1 MLENTKRTDFSSAEV
16 RCKTDLVVKTSRH
29 RFFVEAL
36 LGLAEQLG
44 DLSPK
49 KRAKGLQEGLER
61 INEFFLSER
70 AQGSDVIY
78 VPFRGSF
85 HQVP

>member
-1 MLENTKRTDFSSAEV
+1 MCHVCF
-16 RCKTDLVVKTSRH
+16 TSPR

-36 LGLAEQLG
+36 LGLAEQLR
-44 DLSPK
+44 DVDPK
-49 KRAKGLQEGLER
+49 KRAEKLQEGLER

-78 VPFRGSF
+78 VPFRGGF
-85 HQVP
+85 HQVQ

>member
-1 MLENTKRTDFSSAEV
+1 M
-16 RCKTDLVVKTSRH
+16 
-29 RFFVEAL
+29 EAL

-44 DLSPK
+44 DLPPK
-49 KRAKGLQEGLER
+49 KRAGGLQEGLER

-78 VPFRGSF
+78 VPFRGVF
-85 HQVP
+85 HQVRCGAAVHYGTLRCGEVRCGTRHAR

>member
-1 MLENTKRTDFSSAEV
+1 
-16 RCKTDLVVKTSRH
+16 
-29 RFFVEAL
+29 FVEAL

-44 DLSPK
+44 DLPPK

-78 VPFRGSF
+78 VPFRGGF
-85 HQVP
+85 HQV

>member
-1 MLENTKRTDFSSAEV
+1 M
-16 RCKTDLVVKTSRH
+16 
-29 RFFVEAL
+29 EAL

-44 DLSPK
+44 SLSAK
-49 KRAKGLQEGLER
+49 KRAEGLQEGLER

-78 VPFRGSF
+78 VPFGEGF
-85 HQVP
+85 HQARA

>member
-1 MLENTKRTDFSSAEV
+1 M
-16 RCKTDLVVKTSRH
+16 
-29 RFFVEAL
+29 EAL

-44 DLSPK
+44 TLSPQT
-49 KRAKGLQEGLER
+49 RAKGLQDGLER

-78 VPFRGSF
+78 VPFGGGF
-85 HQVP
+85 HQARPYHGQKGDSAGHQQTPHCFFVSI